1 MPDWI
6 VTAALAAAGVWAVLA
21 YAAHA
26 HHHIVEHVDRQIRYL
41 ERVMMT
47 NTQDAVNAL
56 TEKLGRVRT
65 EILEKLA
72 DAQDQIDA
80 AGVADEVDL
89 SALNAAAQALDDI
102 VPDAPEVTDEAPPAE
117 VADEV
122 PAEVDA
128 PAES

>member
-6 VTAALAAAGVWAVLA
+6 ATAALVAAGVWAILA
-21 YAAHA
+21 YASRA
-26 HHHIVEHVDRQIRYL
+26 HHHIVEHIDRQIRYL
-41 ERVMMT
+41 ERVTMT

-65 EILEKLA
+65 EIVEKLA

-80 AGVADEVDL
+80 AGVADEGDL

-102 VPDAPEVTDEAPPAE
+102 VPDAPEVTDTEPPAE
-117 VADEV
+117 VVGDSE
-122 PAEVDA
+122 
-128 PAES
+128 